1 VACANISK
9 GKRQR
14 STSIWETRLI
24 RFNRRGERDVPTYNR
39 CACSLDLADDS
50 PTIKR
55 ACGGKNGL
63 RARPGESPAP
73 RIALASEGY
82 RTTIVECR
90 RSQTLA
96 TRRWTTGQI
105 HNRKGSDGL
114 GGLHDLQLC
123 FARVVRLNTVIRNP
137 LPDVKATRVRV
148 VTHGFPVF
156 SLNLREHLL
165 LETRSAFHIG
175 DWQSSFR
182 GSSPFRNRLTPSS
195 SAQSASHSPRT

>member
-1 VACANISK
+1 MTGAHVASTWRTI
-9 GKRQR
+9 RQPL
-14 STSIWETRLI
+14 E
-24 RFNRRGERDVPTYNR
+24 G
-39 CACSLDLADDS
+39 LAVAKTAFAPD
-50 PTIKR
+50 R
-55 ACGGKNGL
+55 E
-63 RARPGESPAP
+63 RARHRELRLHPKGIGQQLSNAGARKPSPRGAGQPGKS
-73 RIALASEGY
+73 
-82 RTTIVECR
+82 
-90 RSQTLA
+90 
-96 TRRWTTGQI
+96 